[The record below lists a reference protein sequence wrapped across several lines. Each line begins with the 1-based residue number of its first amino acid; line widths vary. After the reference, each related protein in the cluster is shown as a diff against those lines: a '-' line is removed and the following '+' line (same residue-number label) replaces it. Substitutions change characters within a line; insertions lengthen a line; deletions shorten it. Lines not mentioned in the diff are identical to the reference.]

1 MHDRS
6 CSFSRHAFAAD
17 TVIARSSY
25 GKWRGVADY
34 AFTASHYL
42 YPYQLTQTDPASAV
56 AANTRIKA
64 AGLVNFRLALSE
76 IQLGAHAEVAQEEA
90 VFKKVSLELLFV
102 ASAEASGEAAL
113 WVRNATDKK
122 HVSNQIDFGPAFGNL
137 T

>member
-56 AANTRIKA
+56 AANTRIKV

-76 IQLGAHAEVAQEEA
+76 IQLGAH
-90 VFKKVSLELLFV
+90 
-102 ASAEASGEAAL
+102 ASGEAAL

>member
-76 IQLGAHAEVAQEEA
+76 IQLGAHA
-90 VFKKVSLELLFV
+90 
-102 ASAEASGEAAL
+102 SAESA
-113 WVRNATDKK
+113 R
-122 HVSNQIDFGPAFGNL
+122 
-137 T
+137 